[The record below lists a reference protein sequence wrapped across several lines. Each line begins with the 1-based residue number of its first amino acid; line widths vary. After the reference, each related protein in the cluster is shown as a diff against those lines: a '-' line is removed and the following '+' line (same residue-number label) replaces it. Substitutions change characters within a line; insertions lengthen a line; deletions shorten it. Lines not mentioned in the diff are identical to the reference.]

1 MYQKPIPY
9 LVLQIGVGSSRDDL
23 ARRGWQNYRVFWFI
37 ALIPLFGPLIYL
49 SVRPP
54 LPAAEADL
62 KLLTVDG

>member
-1 MYQKPIPY
+1 M
-9 LVLQIGVGSSRDDL
+9 VLQIGVGSSRDDL